1 MKELHYLKYFRIDQK
16 ISLRSMAPPPP
27 HGRVERL
34 TVNLY
39 AIGAGQFDLKL
50 PYRLQ
55 PGEDYPFVPGMPFEL
70 LSDSFGLGIRLTGMF
85 NEQINND
92 VIRLTVYP
100 DLQVF
105 QRRQHARVD
114 MNIGLRYTRGS
125 GKLRTFQSQWERNV
139 LAIQRGQDL
148 SKLGAFPRCQANL
161 SAGGIGFHLKK
172 PVRVADLCLLLME
185 LEPQTPPI
193 CALAEIVWSFE
204 ITDAEWWRCGLQYIN
219 ILEEDQKRLD
229 KFVKDNGGVV
239 SKPPPPK
246 EPERPRPQTQTKK
259 KK

>member
-1 MKELHYLKYFRIDQK
+1 VKELHYLKYFRIDQK
-16 ISLRSMAPPPP
+16 ITLRSLAPPPP

-34 TVNLY
+34 TVFLF
-39 AIGAGQFDLKL
+39 AIGPGQFDLKL
-50 PYRLQ
+50 PYRLH
-55 PGEDYPFVPGMPFEL
+55 PGEEFPFVPGMPFEI
-70 LSDSFGLGIRLTGMF
+70 LSESYGLGIRLTGMF

-92 VIRLTVYP
+92 LIRLTVYP

-114 MNIGLRYTRGS
+114 VSIGMRYTRGS
-125 GKLRTFQSQWERNV
+125 GKLRTFQAQWERNV

-148 SKLGAFPRCQANL
+148 SKLGEFPRCQTNL

-172 PVRVADLCLLLME
+172 PARTADLCLLLME

-193 CALAEIVWSFE
+193 CALAEIVWFFE
-204 ITDAEWWRCGLQYIN
+204 IKDVEWWRCGLQYIN
-219 ILEEDQKRLD
+219 ILESDQQRLD

-239 SKPPPPK
+239 SKPPAPK
-246 EPERPRPQTQTKK
+246 EPERAKPTPKK
-259 KK
+259 K